1 MKQVDRIYK
10 ALTTKGGVI
19 FTEGHT
25 IHTPRVLVEEIL
37 GKIKLRG
44 NILVMFNIE
53 FVVSLV
59 YTYNID
65 PKTITFYS
73 DSEDKTE
80 FAKNLGVKYITTLGT
95 DMKFDVVIGNPPYN
109 DSVGSN
115 RLESKNTNNSNLY
128 LDFITKSFKLCP
140 NGIVSL
146 IVPAAWMQNEK
157 IKNQVLAAGLDTVMS
172 VPAEHFPGVGI
183 RSGISM
189 FKTSF
194 GYTGD
199 ILIQKDKTI
208 YNIARDGTLSFDD
221 PAKFN
226 ILSKV
231 TGSATLDSKLK
242 YGPYKIAKGSKG
254 SLIRLLNMDNT
265 FSELE
270 SSKYKTKVLIY
281 AGGNRDPERFLFSSY
296 NDTSKKY
303 GLAIPSASDKHI
315 LGAIR
320 MVEPGV
326 GVSDR
331 LKVVYFDKQSQ
342 AINAQRYLNSKLIK
356 FVIKTTKHN
365 DTVNTNKNSF
375 GNIPLINFDK
385 KYTDIELYS
394 LFLLTKE
401 EIEYI
406 ESNS

>member
-1 MKQVDRIYK
+1 
-10 ALTTKGGVI
+10 LTSKGGVV
-19 FTEGHT
+19 FTAGHT
-25 IHTPRVLVEEIL
+25 IHTPRALVEEIL
-37 GKIKLRG
+37 GKIKLHG

-59 YTYNID
+59 YTCNID

-140 NGIVSL
+140 NGTVSL

-189 FKTSF
+189 FKTSA

-199 ILIQKDKTI
+199 ISILIGKTV
-208 YNIARDGTLSFDD
+208 YNISRSGTLSFDD

-226 ILSKV
+226 ILSKLV
-231 TGSATLDSKLK
+231 GSATLDSKLK

-254 SLIRLLNMDNT
+254 SLSRLLDMDNS
-265 FSELE
+265 FSEPA
-270 SSKYKTKVLIY
+270 SAKHKTKVLIY

-296 NDTSKKY
+296 NDTSNKY

-315 LGAIR
+315 LGAVR
-320 MVEPGV
+320 LVEPGV

-331 LKVVYFDKQSQ
+331 LKVIYFDKKSQ
-342 AINAQRYLNSKLIK
+342 ALNAQSYLNSKLIK

-375 GNIPLINFDK
+375 GNIPLIDFNK
-385 KYTDIELYS
+385 GYTDNEIYN
-394 LFLLTKE
+394 LFSLTKE
-401 EIEYI
+401 EIDYI